1 MNPWAAASLAGLAG
15 TVALA
20 AYVVVRVPR
29 TPTRLPFVLLV
40 AAFGIWD
47 LGEAVV
53 RLSPT
58 ADLAALLPWIRFE
71 WVGVSLTSGT
81 FLHFSLNLASG
92 RPLRDRPW
100 AIPIVYAATGFLG
113 AFVVGTDVIV
123 SGVDLSGPTGPVV
136 NVGAGYPP
144 AALWYE
150 AWFVSAF
157 VVLFQAYWRGESPGF
172 RRRVRSLL
180 AVLSTAGL
188 LASVTE
194 VFWPILTDSP
204 GNLGLVSIY
213 MLAIT
218 VGASAAEVRYHF
230 LEVPAVTEAAPPRPR
245 PLLPPGAAYLVLE
258 KTREPAFS
266 AFRELV
272 SVTPGLCLTGVYP
285 RKVQRR
291 FGLERTPILWLT
303 NAEESERSARPR
315 ALEFEVLHAVSRFVR
330 GNPATVV
337 LVDDV
342 DLLVR
347 TVGFEAVARFLH
359 RLNNLSTGR
368 GSTTIAALDPDALPA
383 DQVTLLRGLF
393 DVVREFPPPVS
404 FLEATLPS
412 EPAAVLV
419 EGDAEAALSLYET
432 IATEGRGVVV
442 TTKHPARIRGRLG
455 ASAPILWVASG
466 GEAITADA
474 HPVAIDLEAGSLATS
489 LLRDRERPVVFVADI
504 EQLRLFA
511 PFPRVVE
518 FVKGLID
525 QVAIRD
531 GVLLASVEPKGIEA
545 QELACLRRRFDV
557 VRKL

>member
-100 AIPIVYAATGFLG
+100 AIPLVYAATGFLG

-123 SGVDLSGPTGPVV
+123 SGVDLSGPAGPVV

-230 LEVPAVTEAAPPRPR
+230 LEVPTVTEAAPPRPR
-245 PLLPPGAAYLVLE
+245 PLLAPGAAYLVLE

-272 SVTPGLCLTGVYP
+272 SATPGLCLTGVYP

-347 TVGFEAVARFLH
+347 TVGFEAVARFLRTRQGWGQEDNNSGSSSSCSE
-359 RLNNLSTGR
+359 RLRPTDSGGR
-368 GSTTIAALDPDALPA
+368 SAIVGD
-383 DQVTLLRGLF
+383 RLF
-393 DVVREFPPPVS
+393 DG
-404 FLEATLPS
+404 
-412 EPAAVLV
+412 AAVLV

>member
-40 AAFGIWD
+40 AAFGVWD

-58 ADLAALLPWIRFE
+58 ADPAALLPWIRFE

-100 AIPIVYAATGFLG
+100 AIPLVYAATGFLG

-245 PLLPPGAAYLVLE
+245 PLLAPGAAYLVLE

-272 SVTPGLCLTGVYP
+272 SATPGLCLTGVYP
-285 RKVQRR
+285 RKV
-291 FGLERTPILWLT
+291 
-303 NAEESERSARPR
+303 ARPR